1 MKHFLQEVSSAIETG
16 IGFREVGVV
25 RLSGE
30 AEDFLVDLHVVK
42 LDSRSLS

>member
-1 MKHFLQEVSSAIETG
+1 MSSAIETG

-30 AEDFLVDLHVVK
+30 AEDFLVDLHVVTAEVFPSNK
-42 LDSRSLS
+42 MKGDET